1 MKFLLF
7 GTGDYYNRYKKWFE
21 QHEVIALLDNALQKH
36 HAYIDGIEVLSP
48 EEGIRLPYD
57 AIVILS
63 FYVKQMRQ
71 QLLSLGVDKNKIYHF
86 YDLHQLIL
94 KNKEIRPLHYYLD
107 AKEIIEQ
114 KENAGH
120 KILLLSNDL
129 ALGGPSIAL
138 FHAANILK
146 KCGYSVVYASM
157 LEGPL
162 RDKIIEQ
169 NIPVVVDENL
179 QISTMKETEWVNT
192 FSLIICNTLN
202 FYVFLSERNM
212 EIPVVWWLHDARF
225 FYDGVNKVVMGKI
238 CLHNLKAVSVGPVPT
253 EAIKEFLPNIEC
265 DELLYGVAD
274 LKKEHKVQKSSQIIT
289 FITIGFLEERKGQDI
304 LLKAIHKLP
313 DNIKN
318 QSEFYLVGHNNTLLG
333 EKICREIKDNKRIII
348 TGSVDRE
355 KIHELLRLS
364 DVLICPSRQDPMPT
378 VAAEAMMHAVPCIVS
393 DITGTAAYI
402 HDGED
407 GLVFQCENEN
417 NLAEKMQWCIK
428 NKDKL
433 ESMGEKARKLYE
445 TYFSMSAFEKR
456 LLEIIRNVITQ

>member
-21 QHEVIALLDNALQKH
+21 QQEVIALLDNALQKQH
-36 HAYIDGIEVLSP
+36 TYIDEIEVLSP
-48 EEGIRLPYD
+48 KEGIELSYD
-57 AIVILS
+57 VIVILS

-86 YDLHQLIL
+86 YDLHQLIV
-94 KNKEIRPLHYYLD
+94 KNKQIRPLHYYLD

-138 FHAANILK
+138 FHAAVILK

-162 RDKIIEQ
+162 KDKIIEHD
-169 NIPVVVDENL
+169 IPVVVDENL
-179 QISTMKETEWVNT
+179 QIATMKETKWVDT

-212 EIPVVWWLHDARF
+212 EIPVVWWLHDGRF
-225 FYDGVNKVVMGKI
+225 FYDGVNREIMGKI
-238 CLHNLKAVSVGPVPT
+238 CLHNLKTVSVGPVPIK
-253 EAIKEFLPNIEC
+253 AIKEFIPTIKC
-265 DELLYGVAD
+265 DELLYGVVD
-274 LKKEHKVQKSSQIIT
+274 LKKEDRVQKT
-289 FITIGFLEERKGQDI
+289 DKVTRFITIGFLVEIKGQDI
-304 LLKAIHKLP
+304 LLKAIQKLP

-333 EKICREIKDNKRIII
+333 EKICREVKDNKRIII

-355 KIHELLRLS
+355 KIHELFRLA

-378 VAAEAMMHAVPCIVS
+378 VVAEAMMHAVPCIVS
-393 DITGTAAYI
+393 DVTGTTAYI
-402 HDGED
+402 HDGQD
-407 GLVFQCENEN
+407 GFVFPCENEC
-417 NLAEKMQWCIK
+417 NLAEKIKWCVD
-428 NKDKL
+428 NRDKL
-433 ESMGEKARKLYE
+433 QGLGEKARKLYE
-445 TYFSMSAFEKR
+445 KYFSMSAFEKR
-456 LLEIIRNVITQ
+456 LLEIIQEVIK

>member
-21 QHEVIALLDNALQKH
+21 HQEVMALLDNSLQKQH
-36 HAYIDGIEVLSP
+36 TYIDGIEVLSP
-48 EEGIRLPYD
+48 KEGISLPFD

-71 QLLSLGVDKNKIYHF
+71 QLLSLGVDKDKIYHF

-94 KNKEIRPLHYYLD
+94 KNKRIRPLHYYLD
-107 AKEIIEQ
+107 ARERIEQ
-114 KENAGH
+114 MKMTES

-138 FHAANILK
+138 FHAAIILK
-146 KCGYSVVYASM
+146 KYGYSVVYASM

-162 RDKIIEQ
+162 KNKLIE
-169 NIPVVVDENL
+169 NDIPVVVDENL
-179 QISTMKETEWVNT
+179 QIATMKEIEWVNT

-212 EIPVVWWLHDARF
+212 EIPVIWWLHDARF
-225 FYDGVNKVVMGKI
+225 FYDGVNREIMGKI
-238 CLHNLKAVSVGPVPT
+238 CLHNLKAVSVGPVPIK
-253 EAIKEFLPNIEC
+253 AIKEFIPTMEC

-274 LKKEHKVQKSSQIIT
+274 LKKEDRVQKTDEIT
-289 FITIGFLEERKGQDI
+289 RFITIGFLEERKGQDI

-313 DNIKN
+313 DRIKSL
-318 QSEFYLVGHNNTLLG
+318 SEFFLVGHNKTLLG
-333 EKICREIKDNKRIII
+333 EKICRESDENDKIMI

-355 KIHELLRLS
+355 KIHELLRLA

-378 VAAEAMMHAVPCIVS
+378 VVVEAMMHGVPCIVS
-393 DITGTAAYI
+393 DATGTMVYI

-407 GLVFQCENEN
+407 GLVFPCENECD
-417 NLAEKMQWCIK
+417 LAEKIQWCV
-428 NKDKL
+428 NNRDKL
-433 ESMGEKARKLYE
+433 QRMGEKARKLYE
-445 TYFSMSAFEKR
+445 KYFSMSVFEKR
-456 LLEIIRNVITQ
+456 LLEIIQDAMK